1 MDMLTIVALI
11 SFVVVVASWAI
22 VPVKKMRDVSPV
34 EEATA

>member
-22 VPVKKMRDVSPV
+22 VPVKKLHNTSSS
-34 EEATA
+34 EEAAA